1 MKRLLGMQ
9 FEYNK
14 EYKRA
19 LELYDGLLASN
30 PSNLL
35 ILKRKVTCTD
45 YSCQNL
51 PIARTT
57 ACRIVTE
64 PS

>member
-35 ILKRKVTCTD
+35 ILKRKVINTG
-45 YSCQNL
+45 YSCENL
-51 PIARTT
+51 LIACTT
-57 ACRIVTE
+57 ACELVAV

>member
-35 ILKRKVTCTD
+35 ILKRKVIYAD
-45 YSCQNL
+45 YSCQNS
-51 PIARTT
+51 PIACTISCEVVAIPT
-57 ACRIVTE
+57 
-64 PS
+64 